1 MCLFIFWYNPSPLVY
16 TGRCQLN
23 SGDRFPHSGHLP
35 GVLLKTKGLWAQNT
49 IFSRMIILQI
59 QNFDQIIKHTAI
71 SNFLD
76 CELFDVRLSKTTS
89 ILPATTAMDIIFS
102 AVLIITWIFSCG
114 ANIWPHFRLS
124 ERGHKFEGSPFHILN
139 GLIQCRGVAKHCI
152 VWNRVNALTLF

>member
-1 MCLFIFWYNPSPLVY
+1 MPEKTQRFQMFTYLTAKRIIFRFQMCLFIFWYNPSPLVY

-35 GVLLKTKGLWAQNT
+35 GGLLKTKGLWAQST

-89 ILPATTAMDIIFS
+89 ILSMKLCFHSITSHHCNGHYFQCS
-102 AVLIITWIFSCG
+102 ADHNL
-114 ANIWPHFRLS
+114 NIQLRCKNLT
-124 ERGHKFEGSPFHILN
+124 PF
-139 GLIQCRGVAKHCI
+139 
-152 VWNRVNALTLF
+152 